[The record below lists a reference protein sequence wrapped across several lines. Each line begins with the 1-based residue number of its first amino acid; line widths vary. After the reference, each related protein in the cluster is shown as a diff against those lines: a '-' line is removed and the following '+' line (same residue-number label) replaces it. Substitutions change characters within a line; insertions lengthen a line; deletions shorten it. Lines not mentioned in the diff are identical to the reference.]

1 MYHRIYLLAYE
12 LWAMRN
18 LFVPLSFCNFN
29 KKIED
34 RFEGGNLCLV
44 AGWGATEE
52 EEVSRF
58 VSHIL

>member
-1 MYHRIYLLAYE
+1 
-12 LWAMRN
+12 MRN
-18 LFVPLSFCNFN
+18 LCVPLILFNLN

-58 VSHIL
+58 VGHIL